1 MEQLDKGAEPKLK
14 TKLKINIFIFLVF
27 YKKLYIAT
35 LSEWL
40 SFNLQAKINVFFA
53 FNVLRYI
60 EIMWVA
66 ATSPG
71 SQFIPIVTQP

>member
-1 MEQLDKGAEPKLK
+1 MEQLDKAAEPKLK

-27 YKKLYIAT
+27 YNKLYT

>member
-27 YKKLYIAT
+27 YNKLYT